1 MDRDGM
7 RIDNPDGIKGLLI
20 EKARGLKGGDPVQE
34 RVEGMSLRFYPGGF
48 FAPFPALPLA
58 GFSALDQT
66 LA

>member
-20 EKARGLKGGDPVQE
+20 EKARGLKGGDLVRE
-34 RVEGMSLRFYPGGF
+34 RGEEMGLRFYSCGF
-48 FAPFPALPLA
+48 SAPFPILPLA

-66 LA
+66 FA